1 MRRKLWLAATAVA
14 AAAAVVITRSASAA
28 TIDRQCAIGDVS
40 VFADRVHLLCTPPP
54 QPDSAFAYSGALGR
68 QVYAVPYTALPYFAT
83 ETSGLLADKVV
94 AVAIAALQTGR
105 ILAMTYDNDPA
116 HNPAGCGTGD
126 CRRVVALR
134 LLK

>member
-1 MRRKLWLAATAVA
+1 MRWKLWLAAAVAVA
-14 AAAAVVITRSASAA
+14 AVGITRPALAA

-68 QVYAVPYTALPYFAT
+68 QVYAAPYTALPYFAT

-94 AVAIAALQTGR
+94 AVGLAALQTGR
-105 ILAMTYDNDPA
+105 IVTVTFDNDQADSP
-116 HNPAGCGTGD
+116 PGCGTGD
-126 CRRVVALR
+126 CRRVVAVR
-134 LLK
+134 LFK